1 MLFTQIRFVTIDKT
15 SFKSLLDRTQDNS
28 SRRGIDNFF
37 KGVTFV
43 LETKRLTRM
52 PNVVSIR
59 K

>member
-1 MLFTQIRFVTIDKT
+1 MSLTQIRFATIDKT
-15 SFKSLLDRTQDNS
+15 SLKSLLSRTQENS
-28 SRRGIDNFF
+28 SRRDINDFF

-52 PNVVSIR
+52 PNVILIR